1 MASLSDKRRWY
12 RYPTPYGHLELLA
25 ASQEE
30 ADESLSYLLM
40 ELMELT
46 QGVTDAFNRWDA
58 RRVDKGRKEKKADSY
73 H

>member
-1 MASLSDKRRWY
+1 MM
-12 RYPTPYGHLELLA
+12 LEVMMVM
-25 ASQEE
+25 
-30 ADESLSYLLM
+30 M